1 METKYKVTIPEPC
14 HEDWNAMTPEESGR
28 FCSVC
33 TKDVIDF
40 TTKSA
45 SEIQTYLQ
53 KNKDKKICGRFRN
66 NQINKFDIQI
76 PQSLLR
82 QPMPFQKAFLL
93 VLFIVMGTTLF
104 SCKNYKDETLGDVVL
119 IEDSVKTCTAT
130 GKIMPPNEHDSEQNL
145 NTKVGKV
152 KYNPD
157 DSTQIPPPPPPPP
170 KLNNVK
176 FIKEKKHS
184 KPTAYRTVHEVYT
197 TGVLIIESE
206 KSKIEEPTRIDS
218 IKK

>member
-1 METKYKVTIPEPC
+1 METKYKITIPKPC

-33 TKDVIDF
+33 TKHVIDF
-40 TTKSA
+40 TSKSA

-53 KNKDKKICGRFRN
+53 QNKDKKICGRFKN

-93 VLFIVMGTTLF
+93 MLFIVMGSSLF
-104 SCKNYKDETLGDVVL
+104 SCKNHKDETLGEVNLV
-119 IEDSVKTCTAT
+119 EDSVKTCTTT
-130 GKIMPPNEHDSEQNL
+130 GKIMLPNEHDSEQNL
-145 NTKVGKV
+145 STTVGKV

-157 DSTQIPPPPPPPP
+157 DSTQIPPPPPPP

-176 FIKEKKHS
+176 SIKEKKHS
-184 KPTAYRTVHEVYT
+184 KPTTNRTVHDYYK
-197 TGVLIIESE
+197 TGVIIPEPE
-206 KSKIEEPTRIDS
+206 KLKTEEPTRIDS